1 LGYFHIPKF
10 RFTLFPVGE
19 GQIQGKRMKNLLRPT
34 IAPILLGAA
43 MLLAKD
49 KPAVEKENL
58 TKLQAVKTIFVDGN
72 NESADK
78 VRQHLESWTCL
89 VLANNKSTADAVMD
103 VKEQPKPN
111 TDINK
116 VAASMTIT
124 LPNGDLI
131 WSRTKTGEGFIHSGA
146 GEAVEKVLHDLSK
159 DACPGSH
166 YRRHMG

>member
-1 LGYFHIPKF
+1 MK
-10 RFTLFPVGE
+10 
-19 GQIQGKRMKNLLRPT
+19 KRLAPT
-34 IAPILLGAA
+34 IAAILLATA
-43 MLLAKD
+43 MSLAKD
-49 KPAVEKENL
+49 KPAIEKENL

-89 VLANNKSTADAVMD
+89 VLTNNKSTADAVMG
-103 VKEQPKPN
+103 VTEQQKPN

-116 VAASMTIT
+116 VATSLTIT

-131 WSRTKTGEGFIHSGA
+131 WSRTKTGEGFVHSGA

>member
-1 LGYFHIPKF
+1 MRKLLG
-10 RFTLFPVGE
+10 
-19 GQIQGKRMKNLLRPT
+19 PT
-34 IAPILLGAA
+34 IAATLLAA
-43 MLLAKD
+43 GMSPAKD
-49 KPAVEKENL
+49 KPAIEKENL
-58 TKLQAVKTIFVDGN
+58 AKLQAVKAIFVDGN

-89 VLANNKSTADAVMD
+89 ALTNNKSAADAVMD
-103 VKEQPKPN
+103 VKEQQKPN

-116 VAASMTIT
+116 VATSLTIT

-131 WSRTKTGEGFIHSGA
+131 WSRTKTGEGFVHSGA

-159 DACPGSH
+159 DACPGKH

>member
-1 LGYFHIPKF
+1 
-10 RFTLFPVGE
+10 
-19 GQIQGKRMKNLLRPT
+19 MKKLLRTT
-34 IAPILLGAA
+34 ITPILLGAA
-43 MLLAKD
+43 ILLAKD
-49 KPAVEKENL
+49 KPAVEQENL
-58 TKLQAVKTIFVDGN
+58 TKLQAVKTVFVDGN

-78 VRQHLESWTCL
+78 ARQHLESWTCL
-89 VLANNKSTADAVMD
+89 SLANNKSTADAVMD
-103 VKEQPKPN
+103 VKEQQKPN

-116 VAASMTIT
+116 VATSITMT

-131 WSRTKTGEGFIHSGA
+131 WSRTKSGEGFVHSGA

>member
-1 LGYFHIPKF
+1 
-10 RFTLFPVGE
+10 
-19 GQIQGKRMKNLLRPT
+19 MKKLLRATVST
-34 IAPILLGAA
+34 IVFAAA
-43 MLLAKD
+43 MSLAKD
-49 KPAVEKENL
+49 KPAIEKENL
-58 TKLQAVKTIFVDGN
+58 VKLQAVKTVFVNGN

-89 VLANNKSTADAVMD
+89 VLTNNKSTADAVID
-103 VKEQPKPN
+103 VTEEQKPN

-116 VAASMTIT
+116 VATSLSIA

-131 WSRTKTGEGFIHSGA
+131 WSRTKAGEGFVHSGA

-159 DACPGSH
+159 DACPGKH

>member
-1 LGYFHIPKF
+1 MGVVKEF
-10 RFTLFPVGE
+10 GE
-19 GQIQGKRMKNLLRPT
+19 SMKLSK
-34 IAPILLGAA
+34 AAVAAILLAAA
-43 MLLAKD
+43 MSLAKD
-49 KPAVEKENL
+49 KPAAEQENL
-58 TKLQAVKTIFVDGN
+58 AKLRAVRTVFVEGN

-89 VLANNKSTADAVMD
+89 VLSTNKTAADAVMAID
-103 VKEQPKPN
+103 ERTKPN

-116 VAASMTIT
+116 VATSLTIS

-159 DACPGSH
+159 DACPGAH